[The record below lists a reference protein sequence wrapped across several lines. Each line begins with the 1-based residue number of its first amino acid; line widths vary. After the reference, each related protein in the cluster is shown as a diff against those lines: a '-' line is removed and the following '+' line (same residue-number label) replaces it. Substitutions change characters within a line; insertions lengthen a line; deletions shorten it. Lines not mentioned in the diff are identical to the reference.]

1 MNNDPILVVMA
12 AGLGSRYGGL
22 KQIDPVDGDGRVI
35 MDYSLFDAA
44 RAGFRRAVCVVNPA
58 HSAAFKAALHP
69 VEGLEVSLAYQALD
83 TELPAGAAIP
93 EGRVRPW
100 GTGHAALSAAPYLDA
115 PFAVI
120 NADDFYG
127 PETFRAIFD
136 FLAAE
141 HSDSD
146 YAMVGFRLKNCLTDN
161 GSVSRG
167 ICTVDEEGY
176 LLDVTERTKIYGPA
190 DSPRY
195 TEDEGKS
202 FTPLSPESYTSLN
215 VWGFQPG
222 FLAHLRQGFLAFL
235 QNEVPANPL
244 KAEYYL
250 PFAVNRLL
258 KSGEAT
264 ARVLPTPEKW
274 YGVTYKEDMP
284 AFRAALQD
292 MKDRGVYPQH
302 L

>member
-1 MNNDPILVVMA
+1 MKNDPILVVMA

-58 HSAAFKAALHP
+58 HSTAFKAALHP
-69 VEGLEVSLAYQALD
+69 VAGLEVKLAYQALD
-83 TELPAGAAIP
+83 TELPQGAAVP

-100 GTGHAALSAAPYLDA
+100 GTGHAVLSAAPDIDA

-127 PETFRAIFD
+127 PATFQAIFD
-136 FLAAE
+136 FLAAPQGE
-141 HSDSD
+141 AD

-167 ICTVDEEGY
+167 ICSVDGNGY

-190 DSPRY
+190 DAPRY
-195 TEDEGKS
+195 TEDEGAS
-202 FTPLSPESYTSLN
+202 YVPLSPDSYTSLN

-222 FLAHLRQGFLAFL
+222 FLAHLRRGFADFL

-258 KSGEAT
+258 KSGAAT

-284 AFRAALQD
+284 AFRAALQE
-292 MKDRGVYPQH
+292 MKERGVYPQH

>member
-1 MNNDPILVVMA
+1 MKNDPVLVVMA

-22 KQIDPVDGDGRVI
+22 KQIDPVDEDGRVI

-44 RAGFRRAVCVVNPA
+44 RAGFRRAVCVINPA
-58 HSAAFKAALHP
+58 HGDAFQAALRP
-69 VEGLEVSLAYQALD
+69 VQGLEIGLAYQALD
-83 TELPAGAAIP
+83 TEFPAGVAVP
-93 EGRVRPW
+93 EGRVKPW
-100 GTGHAALSAAPYLDA
+100 GTGHAVLAASPLIDA

-127 PETFRAIFD
+127 PATFQAIYG

-141 HSDSD
+141 HAESD

-167 ICTVDEEGY
+167 ICSVDEEGY

-190 DSPRY
+190 ASPRY
-195 TEDEGKS
+195 TEDEGRS

-222 FLAHLRQGFLAFL
+222 FLRHLKQGFLEFL
-235 QNEVPANPL
+235 ENEVPLNPL

-258 KSGEAT
+258 KEGSAT

-284 AFRAALQD
+284 AFRAALRE
-292 MKDRGVYPQH
+292 MKECGIYPRH

>member
-1 MNNDPILVVMA
+1 MSNDPILVVMA

-44 RAGFRRAVCVVNPA
+44 RAGFRRAVCVINPA
-58 HSAAFKAALHP
+58 HAEAFKAALHP
-69 VEGLEVSLAYQALD
+69 VKGLDVRLAYQALD
-83 TELPAGAAIP
+83 TEFPEGAAVP
-93 EGRVRPW
+93 EGRVKPW
-100 GTGHAALSAAPYLDA
+100 GTGHAVLSAAPCIDA
-115 PFAVI
+115 PFAVL

-127 PETFRAIFD
+127 PATFQAIYD
-136 FLAAE
+136 FLAAP
-141 HSDSD
+141 HAASD

-167 ICTVDEEGY
+167 ICTVDGNGL

-195 TEDEGKS
+195 TEDEGAS

-215 VWGFQPG
+215 IWGFQPG
-222 FLAHLRQGFLAFL
+222 FTDHLRQGFLEFL
-235 QNEVPANPL
+235 QKEVPANPL

-250 PFAVNRLL
+250 PFAVNSLL
-258 KSGEAT
+258 QSGQAT
-264 ARVLPTPEKW
+264 VRVLPTPEKW

>member
-22 KQIDPVDGDGRVI
+22 KQIDPVDDDGRVI

-44 RAGFRRAVCVVNPA
+44 RAGFRRAVCIVNPA
-58 HSAAFKAALHP
+58 HAEAFRAALHP
-69 VEGLEVSLAYQALD
+69 VEGLEVKLAYQTLD
-83 TELPAGAAIP
+83 TELPEGFTVP
-93 EGRVRPW
+93 EERVKPW
-100 GTGHAALSAAPYLDA
+100 GTGHATLSAAPYIDA

-127 PETFRAIFD
+127 PETFKAIYD
-136 FLAAE
+136 FLAQPHGPGE
-141 HSDSD
+141 
-146 YAMVGFRLKNCLTDN
+146 YAMVGFRLRNCLTDN

-167 ICTVDEEGY
+167 ICDVDEQGF
-176 LLDVTERTKIYGPA
+176 LRSVTERTKIYGPA

-195 TEDEGKS
+195 TEDDGKTL
-202 FTPLSPESYTSLN
+202 TPLDPDSYTSLN
-215 VWGFQPG
+215 IWGFQPD
-222 FLAHLRQGFLAFL
+222 FLTDLKQGFHDFL
-235 QNEVPANPL
+235 RDEVPLNPV

-258 KSGEAT
+258 QAGEAT
-264 ARVLPTPEKW
+264 ARVLPTGEKW

-284 AFRAALQD
+284 AFRAALTD
-292 MKDRGVYPQH
+292 MKDRGIYPQH